1 MPAHAS
7 VVGNEDV
14 DKIAKQALKNNV
26 IDLLLGK
33 SEVKSLIKTD
43 VKNMWQERWTKLNKG
58 WYLYNIEK
66 QVGLVRVSNGKER
79 TMQ

>member
-1 MPAHAS
+1 MDSRPDLLIEILQNRSLLTVLLWVPAHAG

-33 SEVKSLIKTD
+33 SEVKGLIKTCKKY
-43 VKNMWQERWTKLNKG
+43 VAVEVEQMK
-58 WYLYNIEK
+58 
-66 QVGLVRVSNGKER
+66 
-79 TMQ
+79 